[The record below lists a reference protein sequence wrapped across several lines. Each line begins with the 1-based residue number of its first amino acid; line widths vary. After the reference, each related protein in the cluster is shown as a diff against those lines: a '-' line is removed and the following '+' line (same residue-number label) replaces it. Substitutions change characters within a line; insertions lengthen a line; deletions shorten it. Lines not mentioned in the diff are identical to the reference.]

1 MHPNDAPGGPT
12 DSSAVLR
19 PPCPSK
25 LTKGAPQSTL
35 TSQTS
40 EEDAMN
46 VMHIMKLKGSSVVE
60 TVSPESTVAAAA
72 DILAAKRFG
81 ALVVSVDGSDIAG
94 ILSERDIV
102 RALAREAG
110 GCLTMP
116 ISKLMT
122 ESVETCSPAETA
134 NSVLQRMT
142 SGRFRHMPV
151 TEDGKMLGL
160 LSIGDVVKARM
171 AEIEQENAA
180 MVELLSG

>member
-1 MHPNDAPGGPT
+1 
-12 DSSAVLR
+12 
-19 PPCPSK
+19 
-25 LTKGAPQSTL
+25 LTPAGDDFTL
-35 TSQTS
+35 TSRTS
-40 EEDAMN
+40 EEDAMT
-46 VMHIMKLKGSSVVE
+46 VLHIMKLKGSSVVE
-60 TVSPESTVAAAA
+60 TITPQSTVAAAA

-81 ALVVSVDGSDIAG
+81 ALVVSATGKDLAG

-116 ISKLMT
+116 VSKLMT
-122 ESVETCSPAETA
+122 ETVETCSLAETA
-134 NSVLQRMT
+134 DSVLRRMT

-151 TEDGKMLGL
+151 VEAGKMVGL

-180 MVELLSG
+180 MVDMLSG

>member
-1 MHPNDAPGGPT
+1 
-12 DSSAVLR
+12 
-19 PPCPSK
+19 
-25 LTKGAPQSTL
+25 
-35 TSQTS
+35 
-40 EEDAMN
+40 MN

-60 TVSPESTVAAAA
+60 TITPESSVAAAA
-72 DILAAKRFG
+72 DLLAVKRFG
-81 ALVVSVDGSDIAG
+81 ALVVSVTGSDIAG

-116 ISKLMT
+116 VSKLMT
-122 ESVETCSPAETA
+122 EGVETCDPAETA
-134 NSVLQRMT
+134 NSVLHRMT

-151 TEDGKMLGL
+151 TADGKMVGL

-180 MVELLSG
+180 MASMLSG

>member
-1 MHPNDAPGGPT
+1 
-12 DSSAVLR
+12 
-19 PPCPSK
+19 
-25 LTKGAPQSTL
+25 
-35 TSQTS
+35 
-40 EEDAMN
+40 MN

-60 TVSPESTVAAAA
+60 TITPESTVAAAA
-72 DILAAKRFG
+72 DKLAAKRFG
-81 ALVVSVDGSDIAG
+81 ALVVSVAGNDIAG

-116 ISKLMT
+116 VSKLMT
-122 ESVETCSPAETA
+122 ENVETCTPAETA

-151 TEDGKMLGL
+151 TDDGKMVGL

-180 MVELLSG
+180 MAEMLSG